1 MRNKRGKG
9 YWIGYGVVQCVVLI
23 LLILT
28 FSLMWAKKN
37 YGSIGMA
44 EILFTLNMPLKGTS
58 DSFLKSYAA
67 EALLPVLGVFAVDLM
82 FTFPGKGKLKKS
94 SLWLRGTASLLI
106 LAVWANILIQEADKA
121 FGMIDFLRNQ
131 VERSEFIENEYVDA
145 GDVELTF
152 PLKKRNIILIYVES
166 GESSNQDIS
175 SGGYFDTNYIPEMT
189 EIARENVSFSQ
200 SHLIEGAVVAPAC
213 GWTMAGLVANTA
225 GLPLKLF
232 KYDDKNDFDNSMGN
246 YASFLPGVTTLGDI
260 LKEAGYTNYFMAGSD
275 FEFGGRESYFTQHGD
290 YQIWDYNTAM
300 DEGRIDKDYYV
311 WWGFED
317 MKLYEYAKEELLEIA
332 GKGEPFNFSI
342 LTADTH
348 HVAGYRCELCPEDY
362 EDQYANVWACASRQ
376 LNDFV
381 EWVKQQ
387 DFYENTTIVIAG
399 DHCSMDPDF
408 YGDLSYDK
416 HHGEVDRKIY
426 NAIIHPAVR
435 PYREKYRKFTTMDMF
450 PTALA
455 AMGVKIEGDRLG
467 LGTNLFSR
475 EETLAEKYGY
485 AVLFD
490 ELDRKSTFYNKE
502 LLYVK

>member
-166 GESSNQDIS
+166 GESSNQDVS

-317 MKLYEYAKEELLEIA
+317 MKLYEYAKEELLYN
-332 GKGEPFNFSI
+332 G
-342 LTADTH
+342 
-348 HVAGYRCELCPEDY
+348 
-362 EDQYANVWACASRQ
+362 
-376 LNDFV
+376 
-381 EWVKQQ
+381 
-387 DFYENTTIVIAG
+387 IVI
-399 DHCSMDPDF
+399 
-408 YGDLSYDK
+408 
-416 HHGEVDRKIY
+416 
-426 NAIIHPAVR
+426 
-435 PYREKYRKFTTMDMF
+435 
-450 PTALA
+450 
-455 AMGVKIEGDRLG
+455 
-467 LGTNLFSR
+467 
-475 EETLAEKYGY
+475 
-485 AVLFD
+485 
-490 ELDRKSTFYNKE
+490 
-502 LLYVK
+502 

>member
-166 GESSNQDIS
+166 GESSNQDVS

-246 YASFLPGVTTLGDI
+246 YASFLPG
-260 LKEAGYTNYFMAGSD
+260 
-275 FEFGGRESYFTQHGD
+275 
-290 YQIWDYNTAM
+290 
-300 DEGRIDKDYYV
+300 
-311 WWGFED
+311 
-317 MKLYEYAKEELLEIA
+317 
-332 GKGEPFNFSI
+332 
-342 LTADTH
+342 
-348 HVAGYRCELCPEDY
+348 
-362 EDQYANVWACASRQ
+362 
-376 LNDFV
+376 
-381 EWVKQQ
+381 
-387 DFYENTTIVIAG
+387 
-399 DHCSMDPDF
+399 
-408 YGDLSYDK
+408 
-416 HHGEVDRKIY
+416 
-426 NAIIHPAVR
+426 
-435 PYREKYRKFTTMDMF
+435 
-450 PTALA
+450 
-455 AMGVKIEGDRLG
+455 
-467 LGTNLFSR
+467 
-475 EETLAEKYGY
+475 
-485 AVLFD
+485 
-490 ELDRKSTFYNKE
+490 
-502 LLYVK
+502 